1 MDECSTQNEDKALA
15 RHIEE
20 LEAKNNFLNKLIGK
34 LRTELLAREKLISE
48 WQEKGRTQE
57 KDTPPD
63 GQDPRHLLRQQQI
76 ILKRVSRERSVLKTE
91 NQLLRPRVQ
100 TLEEQIKQL
109 ESTRADL
116 NHRVSTLVYETQR
129 DAQVLNNEVMRLRA
143 QSEHQE
149 KVIKTL
155 SSAKQEIEDLLA
167 VQSKRNLDLEKLTA
181 ELEKKSTIERTLWI
195 KQWASYEKNI
205 RRLNEQIEQ
214 EKNASMKS
222 RRNLKSEFNKCSL
235 RFSLKKKEATANR
248 SYLGAQLGQLGD
260 HTIPDPK

>member
-214 EKNASMKS
+214 EKKCLDEKS
-222 RRNLKSEFNKCSL
+222 KEFEERIQQMFVAL
-235 RFSLKKKEATANR
+235 QLEKKR
-248 SYLGAQLGQLGD
+248 S
-260 HTIPDPK
+260 HRK